1 MTSPAE
7 PAQQSSRWA
16 WLLGNPEAEAL
27 YMTPQLE
34 RWRRATDV
42 PLMIL
47 AIGSLP
53 MLLIEL
59 KRDDLSDV
67 DQWFVNAVNIV
78 VLIAFAIDYIVEL
91 CFARNRSVFV
101 RSEFLSLLIVLSQAL
116 AVIPTLGA
124 IGVLRSLRAVRLF
137 RFLAIAARAVAIGGA
152 ASRDGR
158 RLIRKHAASIG
169 IGAAAM
175 TWVTAAAAF
184 TVAEDVGEGRRV
196 HSFFDALWWS
206 LSTITTVGYGDI
218 YPVTAAGRI
227 IGGFTM
233 IVGISTF
240 ALITAKVAEYLVRAD
255 KEDLGL

>member
-1 MTSPAE
+1 MTSPPTRTAGHW
-7 PAQQSSRWA
+7 RWI
-16 WLLGNPEAEAL
+16 LGSPEAEAL
-27 YMTPQLE
+27 YLSPRLE

-53 MLLIEL
+53 MLLVEL

-67 DQWFVNAVNIV
+67 DQWFVNAVNIA
-78 VLIAFAIDYIVEL
+78 VLIAFAVDYIVEL
-91 CFARNRSVFV
+91 SLARNRSVFV
-101 RSEFLSLLIVLSQAL
+101 RSEFLSLLIVISQGL

-124 IGVLRSLRAVRLF
+124 LGVLRSLRAVRLF
-137 RFLAIAARAVAIGGA
+137 RFLAIAARALAIGGA

-158 RLIRKHAASIG
+158 KLIRKHAASIG
-169 IGAAAM
+169 LGAAAM

-184 TVAEDVGEGRRV
+184 TVAEDVGEGRRLQ
-196 HSFFDALWWS
+196 SFFDALWWS

-218 YPVTAAGRI
+218 YPITAAGRI
-227 IGGFTM
+227 AAGFTM

-240 ALITAKVAEYLVRAD
+240 ALITAKVAEFLVRAD
-255 KEDLGL
+255 NDEFKQE

>member
-1 MTSPAE
+1 MS
-7 PAQQSSRWA
+7 
-16 WLLGNPEAEAL
+16 
-27 YMTPQLE
+27 PQLK
-34 RWRRATDV
+34 RWREVTDV

-53 MLLIEL
+53 MLLVEL
-59 KRDDLSDV
+59 KRDNLSDV

-91 CFARNRSVFV
+91 RFARNRSVFV
-101 RSEFLSLLIVLSQAL
+101 RSEYLSLLIVISQVL
-116 AVIPTLGA
+116 AVVATLGA
-124 IGVLRSLRAVRLF
+124 LGVFRSLRAVRLF

-152 ASRDGR
+152 ASRNGR
-158 RLIRKHAASIG
+158 KLIQKHAASIG

-218 YPVTAAGRI
+218 FPITATGRI

-240 ALITAKVAEYLVRAD
+240 ALITAKVAEFLVRTD
-255 KEDLGL
+255 NDESIKD